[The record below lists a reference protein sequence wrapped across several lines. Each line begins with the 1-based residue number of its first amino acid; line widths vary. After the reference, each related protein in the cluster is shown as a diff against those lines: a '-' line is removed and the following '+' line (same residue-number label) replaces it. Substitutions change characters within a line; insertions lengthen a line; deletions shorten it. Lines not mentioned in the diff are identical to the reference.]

1 MKERHLELSKKIFN
15 LGVSLTNEARK
26 TKDDNISILGKIM
39 VMLSGIV
46 PEKEDLI
53 DFDLLCSMFSAK
65 KLFEEIPNEIIMDI
79 INKLKDGG
87 DTNEGFNDLLD
98 DLT

>member
-15 LGVSLTNEARK
+15 LGVSLTNEALK
-26 TKDDNISILGKIM
+26 TKDDNISIIGKIM

-53 DFDLLCSMFSAK
+53 LC
-65 KLFEEIPNEIIMDI
+65 
-79 INKLKDGG
+79 
-87 DTNEGFNDLLD
+87 
-98 DLT
+98 